1 LIDLKSDPD
10 VRLEATTTVRGT
22 TSSREDL
29 TTSSASRIAES
40 ACGPTAILVVEELS
54 VGKLFV
60 VEVAKCLIWTLD
72 FDPGAKIEQRGH
84 IAQGTNGRRPNTIP
98 IDIGRLELL
107 KRLLSCRGI
116 GCSGTF
122 SLSWRLGGIG

>member
-10 VRLEATTTVRGT
+10 VRLETTTTVCGT

-60 VEVAKCLIWTLD
+60 VEVAKCLILTLD

-84 IAQGTNGRRPNTIP
+84 ITQGTNGRRSDTIP
-98 IDIGRLELL
+98 IDF
-107 KRLLSCRGI
+107 RLLQ
-116 GCSGTF
+116 F
-122 SLSWRLGGIG
+122 FQ

>member
-10 VRLEATTTVRGT
+10 VRLETTTTVCGT

-29 TTSSASRIAES
+29 TTTSASRITEATCS
-40 ACGPTAILVVEELS
+40 TTSVLIVEDLT

-60 VEVAKCLIWTLD
+60 VEVAKCLILTLD

-84 IAQGTNGRRPNTIP
+84 ITQGTNGRRSDTIP
-98 IDIGRLELL
+98 IDF
-107 KRLLSCRGI
+107 RLLQ
-116 GCSGTF
+116 F
-122 SLSWRLGGIG
+122 FQ